1 MNDSK
6 LNICFKGIH
15 SWGRHVSLI
24 WNSNGNDLLCFQKTW
39 QRKVWTCNLTLNWH
53 HRLFAGKRYTKGLYI
68 QWLNYVNMVLINV
81 YIARWQITYIW
92 TAWNNSRIYVVLTKY
107 AVLQSSSPIIAL
119 TAMCHCER
127 RVFLPTPLE
136 PDR

>member
-39 QRKVWTCNLTLNWH
+39 QRKAWACNWTLHFSLCRKTVY
-53 HRLFAGKRYTKGLYI
+53 KRAI

-107 AVLQSSSPIIAL
+107 AVLQSSSPIVAL
-119 TAMCHCER
+119 TAMCHCKR
-127 RVFLPTPLE
+127 RVLLPYPLGTW
-136 PDR
+136 

>member
-24 WNSNGNDLLCFQKTW
+24 LYGIQMEMICCVFKKTTKKSMNLQLNTWLAPPSLC
-39 QRKVWTCNLTLNWH
+39 RKKVY
-53 HRLFAGKRYTKGLYI
+53 KRAI

-127 RVFLPTPLE
+127 RVLLPTPLE